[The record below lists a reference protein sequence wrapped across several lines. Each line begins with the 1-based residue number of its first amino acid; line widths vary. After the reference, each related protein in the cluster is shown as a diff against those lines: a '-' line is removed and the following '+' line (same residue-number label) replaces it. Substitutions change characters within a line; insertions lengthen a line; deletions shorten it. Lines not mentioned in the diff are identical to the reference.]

1 MEDKINFENT
11 IKQLEEI
18 ALQLEKG
25 NLTLDESVE
34 KFEEGMKLSKSCNKI
49 LEEAEKRITIL
60 LKNEEGNLEEQNFTL
75 QD

>member
-1 MEDKINFENT
+1 MKEKINFEET

-25 NLTLDESVE
+25 DLNLDESVE
-34 KFEEGMKLSKSCNKI
+34 KFEQGMKLSKQCSEV

-60 LKNEEGNLEEQNFTL
+60 LKNSDGDLKEEDFTAKE
-75 QD
+75 